1 MKRTRM
7 KRFSHENGNVDTG
20 FDRNKG
26 ILERKRRRL
35 SSRRG
40 RKANKESVESVVAKY
55 DHFAQEDSS
64 TLQSFSQFPLSSATL
79 KGLEENNFK
88 RPTEIQRDSLQ
99 YSLTGVDVVGAAK
112 TGSGKTLALLIPLLE
127 CLWRQRWSRST
138 DGLGALVISPTRELA
153 YQTFHVLNKIGAHHN
168 FSAALLIGG
177 TDVEFEKNR
186 LATVNIVVC
195 TPGRLLQHMDEN
207 VSFSCEQLQILII
220 DEADRILDLGF
231 QQQMNAIVENLPST
245 RQTLLFSATQTKNV
259 NDLAR
264 LALKDP
270 VYVSVHENAPQ
281 ATPEQ
286 LQQSYLICAD
296 EEKINMLW
304 SYLVNHRKKKTLIFV
319 SCCKQARFLTEAL
332 CHLRPGTS
340 LMGLW
345 GTMKQSRRLDVFHK
359 FDRKTGAAAM
369 IATDVA
375 SRGLDFARVD
385 CVLQLDC
392 PSTVDDYIH
401 RVGRT
406 ARMDAKGE
414 GILVLTPSQEEAM
427 VACLTAKNVP
437 ISKIRVDQRQLL
449 DIRKKLQSTIAQ
461 FPSLKEFAQRSFVAY
476 IRSIYLMANKDV
488 FDVHSIDCKAL
499 AESYGLVVVP
509 RVRFLARAAAKGN
522 LNKGST
528 APKGQ
533 KEKSANE
540 LLEMVLASAK
550 NANANAHLKMIE
562 GNGECDHKVNDPT
575 NEVDFEVSEEII
587 GHESGSHLVVA
598 DVGDGDDEG
607 ESDDLLKVVHKDV
620 FHVLGNQ
627 NEERTSSSERQPKKR
642 EKVLLRSTLAK
653 KILKKGIKPNVKKVF
668 DEDGHEIAMPQPTKS
683 TDESNERFDL
693 EEAKREMAEADKVD
707 KAAYRAKMS
716 RLRKERKAKL
726 KKKLEGRK
734 KARDESG
741 GAVLD
746 LGEDGSE
753 SEHDDLSWLPDPD
766 KPKKYDAFWNE
777 IKSSS
782 EDEEEGEERRI
793 TKKKKGHTNKR
804 KKEQDGVLYNEA
816 KALALLEST
825 TT

>member
-112 TGSGKTLALLIPLLE
+112 TGSGKTLALLIPV
-127 CLWRQRWSRST
+127 

-304 SYLVNHRKKKTLIFV
+304 SYLVNHRKKKTLIF
-319 SCCKQARFLTEAL
+319 ARFLTEAL

-550 NANANAHLKMIE
+550 NANANAHLRMIE
-562 GNGECDHKVNDPT
+562 GNGECDYKVNDPT

-627 NEERTSSSERQPKKR
+627 NEERTPSSERQPKKR

-693 EEAKREMAEADKVD
+693 EEAKREMVEADKVD

-726 KKKLEGRK
+726 KKKVEGRK

-782 EDEEEGEERRI
+782 EDEEEGDERRI